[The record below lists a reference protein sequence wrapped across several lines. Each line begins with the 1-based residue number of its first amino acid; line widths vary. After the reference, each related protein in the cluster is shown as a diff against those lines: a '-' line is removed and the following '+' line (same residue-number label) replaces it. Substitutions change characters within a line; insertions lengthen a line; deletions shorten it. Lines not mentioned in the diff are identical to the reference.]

1 MPSVNSR
8 VCSEHFVGGKK
19 SDNINDLAYIPTIF
33 PAIYNK
39 KVPNEQRAARLKA
52 RNERKQSLGPSSF
65 QDNSFNFDNEEC
77 TYIEYEAGNFTRT
90 ESISIQTDPVFDME
104 DICKIN
110 YLYCGR
116 EQNEVSVQTEIYVS
130 VPQRRKIIIPDKYL
144 KQTKHARCGPDE
156 PSNPG
161 FIGFENINAD
171 STMRQL
177 AGVTI
182 SFFLVLLSLIE
193 IGKYGQPNFYR
204 SLGKKNRLLLFL
216 MKLNLGISFCALGCL
231 FQVHA
236 TTASRIFFQVLETLS
251 IKTKT
256 WIFWPSKSAVKQ
268 NLPTSFHNYP
278 NCRCIIDCTEIPID
292 TPPTIEERV
301 LTYSNYKGG
310 FTNKFLIVIT
320 PDGFICKVSKA
331 DGGRATDAFIT
342 NDCNFL
348 TLLEA
353 GDEVLADKGFPQIR
367 SELMKRNAILTIP
380 PFAFNPQFTEEE
392 VQSGYNIASVRIH
405 VERAIQR
412 VKVQGILRYISMDL
426 INYIDQIMHM
436 CCVIANS
443 LPPLIKND

>member
-1 MPSVNSR
+1 MDSSCQATKKGQIWTPSVNSR

-19 SDNINDLAYIPTIF
+19 SENINDLAYIPTIF

-90 ESISIQTDPVFDME
+90 ESISIQTDPVFDMK

-116 EQNEVSVQTEIYVS
+116 EQNEVSVQIEIYVS

-156 PSNPG
+156 P
-161 FIGFENINAD
+161 I
-171 STMRQL
+171 
-177 AGVTI
+177 
-182 SFFLVLLSLIE
+182 
-193 IGKYGQPNFYR
+193 
-204 SLGKKNRLLLFL
+204 
-216 MKLNLGISFCALGCL
+216 
-231 FQVHA
+231 
-236 TTASRIFFQVLETLS
+236 
-251 IKTKT
+251 
-256 WIFWPSKSAVKQ
+256 KQ

-331 DGGRATDAFIT
+331 YGGRATDAFIT

-412 VKVQGILRYISMDL
+412 VKLQGILRHISIDL